1 VKPRILV
8 IDDESAIRDSLKM
21 TLEYDGYDVATAA
34 TGEEGVKLVEREAP
48 DLVFLDIKMP
58 GMDGL
63 EVLQKLRHVVDTVPF
78 VVISG
83 HGDISTAVEATR
95 LGAFDFIEKPLASE
109 RVLVTV
115 RNAVDTRRLK
125 TENRSYRKDAE
136 KKYQIVGDS
145 PALAAVRGAIQ
156 KAAPTNA
163 TVLIWGESGP
173 IHRESLRRDGPFVQV
188 NCAAIPDELIE
199 SELFGHEKGSFTGAT
214 DRQIGKFEQADKGTI
229 FLDEVG
235 DMSLK
240 TQAKVLRVLQ
250 EQELERLGSNRL
262 IKVDVRVIAATNKNL
277 EEEIDRHT
285 FREDLFYRLN
295 VVPIQVPALRER
307 RDDIPALVRH
317 FADLF
322 ARDNNFR
329 RTTFTGEAMEVLR
342 QRHWRGNIRE
352 LRNFVERLMIMS
364 GGEAMEVLRQRHW
377 RGNIRELRNF
387 VERLMIMSGG
397 DAIDVADIP
406 DAGAA
411 AVRGEAA
418 AGAAGGSGAGPALSQ
433 AWLHAPTLQE
443 FKSGSERAYLVARL
457 RENGWNISKTAEVID
472 TPRSN
477 LYKKLEQYQISQ
489 EKDG

>member
-1 VKPRILV
+1 MKPRILV
-8 IDDESAIRDSLKM
+8 VDDEAAVRDSLKM
-21 TLEYDGYDVATAA
+21 TLEYDGYDVTLAA
-34 TGEEGVKLVEREAP
+34 TGEEGVKLIEREAP
-48 DLVFLDIKMP
+48 DLVFLDVKMP

-63 EVLQKLRHVVDTVPF
+63 EVLQKVRHLAEVTPI

-95 LGAFDFIEKPLASE
+95 LGAFDFIEKPLDRE

-136 KKYQIVGDS
+136 KKYQIIGDS

-163 TVLIWGESGP
+163 TVLIWGESGVGKELVARA
-173 IHRESLRRDGPFVQV
+173 IHRESLRRDGTFVQV

-229 FLDEVG
+229 FLDEIG

-250 EQELERLGSNRL
+250 EQELERLGSNKV

-277 EEEIDRHT
+277 EEEIDRNT

-295 VVPIQVPALRER
+295 VVPIHVPALRER

-322 ARDNNFR
+322 ARDNNFHR
-329 RTTFTGEAMEVLR
+329 KTFTVAAMERLR
-342 QRHWRGNIRE
+342 QQHWRGNIRE
-352 LRNFVERLMIMS
+352 LRNFVERLVIMT
-364 GGEAMEVLRQRHW
+364 
-377 RGNIRELRNF
+377 
-387 VERLMIMSGG
+387 G
-397 DAIDVADIP
+397 DDAVDAKDIP
-406 DAGAA
+406 EGGAIRSDAA
-411 AVRGEAA
+411 AMTPSAVVSAA
-418 AGAAGGSGAGPALSQ
+418 VSEQSWMQ
-433 AWLHAPTLQE
+433 APTLQE
-443 FKSGSERAYLVARL
+443 FKSGSERAYLVAKL

-477 LYKKLEQYQISQ
+477 LYKKLEQYRISQ
-489 EKDG
+489 ESDG

>member
-8 IDDESAIRDSLKM
+8 VDDEAAIRDSLKM
-21 TLEYDGYDVATAA
+21 ILEYEGYEVMQAA
-34 TGEEGVKLVEREAP
+34 TGEEGVKLIEREAP

-63 EVLQKLRHVVDTVPF
+63 EVLQKLRHLVDTTPI
-78 VVISG
+78 VVVSG
-83 HGDISTAVEATR
+83 HGTIHTAVEATR
-95 LGAFDFIEKPLASE
+95 LGAFDFIEKPFTTE
-109 RVLVTV
+109 RVMVTV

-125 TENRSYRKDAE
+125 TENKSYRRDAE
-136 KKYQIVGDS
+136 KRYQIVGDS
-145 PALAAVRGAIQ
+145 PTLAAVRSAIQ

-163 TVLIWGESGP
+163 TALIWGESGVGKELVARA

-229 FLDEVG
+229 FLDEIG

-250 EQELERLGSNRL
+250 EQELERLGSNRI
-262 IKVDVRVIAATNKNL
+262 IKVEVRVIAATNKNL
-277 EEEIDRHT
+277 EEEIDKGT

-295 VVPIQVPALRER
+295 VVPIHVPALRER

-322 ARDNNFR
+322 ARDNNFHR
-329 RTTFTGEAMEVLR
+329 KTFTVAAMERLR
-342 QRHWRGNIRE
+342 QQHWRGNIRE
-352 LRNFVERLMIMS
+352 LRNFVERLMIMTS
-364 GGEAMEVLRQRHW
+364 AE
-377 RGNIRELRNF
+377 
-387 VERLMIMSGG
+387 
-397 DAIDVADIP
+397 AIDARDIP
-406 DAGAA
+406 EGGAM
-411 AVRGEAA
+411 RGDLPVA
-418 AGAAGGSGAGPALSQ
+418 AGATAGEGGSAAPDQ
-433 AWLHAPTLQE
+433 PWMHATTLQE
-443 FKSGSERAYLVARL
+443 FKSGSERAYLVSRL